1 VIAKPETITYHLPPI
16 TFNPLAKLEPMKPG
30 DIREEIWTNLIKEN
44 AAAYPLPPYG
54 HNPNFKGSSEAATL
68 LLEELLK
75 QGMIKPG
82 DTVLSYPDYVLKQLR
97 KGLLGAGINVVVPA
111 KFGKGYRLV
120 TASAENADEGSSIS
134 GAEKVGLAIKDL
146 PELKMTF
153 VACVAI
159 TNKGNYINKGY
170 GFHLPES
177 VRALPSAT
185 MVHPLQIVKKLES
198 QVNVSLF
205 ATAQKVV
212 SHQNSE

>member
-1 VIAKPETITYHLPPI
+1 
-16 TFNPLAKLEPMKPG
+16 MKPG

-75 QGMIKPG
+75 RAMIKPG

-97 KGLLGAGINVVVPA
+97 KGLLGTGINVIVPA
-111 KFGKGYRLV
+111 KFGKSYRLV
-120 TASAENADEGSSIS
+120 TASAENAEEGSSIS
-134 GAEKVGLAIKDL
+134 GAEKVGVSIKDL
-146 PELKMTF
+146 PDLKMAF

-159 TNKGNYINKGY
+159 TNRGYYIDKGY

-177 VRALPSAT
+177 VRDLSSAT
-185 MVHPLQIVKKLES
+185 IVHPLQVVKELES
-198 QVNVSLF
+198 EVSVNLF
-205 ATAQKVV
+205 ATAEKVM
-212 SHQNSE
+212 